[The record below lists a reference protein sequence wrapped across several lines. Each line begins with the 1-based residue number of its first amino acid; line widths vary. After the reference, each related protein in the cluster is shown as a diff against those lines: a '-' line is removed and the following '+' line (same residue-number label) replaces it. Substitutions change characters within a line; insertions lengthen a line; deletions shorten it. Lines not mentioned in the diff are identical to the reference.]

1 MKIFFSIIVI
11 FYLLFSANTFAQKL
25 TDHRIAVVVNDQIIT
40 SYEIIKRMKIS
51 SILMGVN
58 INPGENKEL
67 LNRVVEELIREKLKN
82 EKINEYNITLDIDEY
97 KNYESN
103 FFERRN
109 LTKDQFIKILKKNNL
124 DYQSFKQYLENE
136 ILWQKLI
143 GALFYRLTSASDIEI
158 DDILSKNPSMS
169 VERAE
174 NNVIQ
179 RQLDLKG
186 NKLLRDMLNEA
197 TIEYR

>member
-1 MKIFFSIIVI
+1 M
-11 FYLLFSANTFAQKL
+11 FSASTFAQKL

-58 INPGENKEL
+58 ISPGENKEL
-67 LNRVVEELIREKLKN
+67 LSKVVEELIREKLKN
-82 EKINEYNITLDIDEY
+82 EKIDEYNITLDIDEY

-109 LTKDQFIKILKKNNL
+109 FSKDQFIKILEKNNL

-143 GALFYRLTSASDIEI
+143 GALFYRLTSASVIEI

>member
-1 MKIFFSIIVI
+1 MKFFISIIII

-58 INPGENKEL
+58 ISPGENKEL
-67 LNRVVEELIREKLKN
+67 LNKVVEELIREKLKN
-82 EKINEYNITLDIDEY
+82 EKIDEYNITLDSDEY

-109 LTKDQFIKILKKNNL
+109 FSKDQFIKILKKNNL

-143 GALFYRLTSASDIEI
+143 GALFYRLTSASVIEI

>member
-1 MKIFFSIIVI
+1 MKFFISIIII

-58 INPGENKEL
+58 ISPGENKEL
-67 LNRVVEELIREKLKN
+67 LNKVVEELIREKLKN
-82 EKINEYNITLDIDEY
+82 EKIDEYNITLDSDEY

-109 LTKDQFIKILKKNNL
+109 FSKDQFIKILKKNNL
-124 DYQSFKQYLENE
+124 NYQSFKQYLENE

-143 GALFYRLTSASDIEI
+143 GALFYRLTSASVIEI

>member
-1 MKIFFSIIVI
+1 M
-11 FYLLFSANTFAQKL
+11 FSANTFAQKL

-58 INPGENKEL
+58 ISPGENKEL
-67 LNRVVEELIREKLKN
+67 LSKVVEELIREKLKN
-82 EKINEYNITLDIDEY
+82 EKIDEYNITLDIDEC

-109 LTKDQFIKILKKNNL
+109 FSKDQFIKILEKNNL

-143 GALFYRLTSASDIEI
+143 GALFYRLTSASVIEI